1 MSVEVNSL
9 PIIKSA
15 IERAK
20 TNVKANERNSAQLSS
35 MRTAVKKFEKAVT
48 NHDDNA
54 AELYKA
60 ASSAVDRAAS
70 KGLIKTNKASR
81 DKSRMAARLAKANA

>member
-1 MSVEVNSL
+1 M

-15 IERAK
+15 IERAR

-48 NHDDNA
+48 SHDEKASD
-54 AELYKA
+54 LYKV

-70 KGLIKTNKASR
+70 KGLIKANKASR

>member
-1 MSVEVNSL
+1 MEVKSL

-20 TNVKANERNSAQLSS
+20 TNVKANKRNSAQLST
-35 MRTAVKKFEKAVT
+35 MRTTVKKFETAVT
-48 NHDDNA
+48 AHDEKA
-54 AELYKA
+54 ADLYVA
-60 ASSAVDRAAS
+60 ASSAVDKAAS
-70 KGLIKTNKASR
+70 KGLIKRNKAAR

>member
-35 MRTAVKKFEKAVT
+35 MRTAVKSLKKLLRT
-48 NHDDNA
+48 TTITQ
-54 AELYKA
+54 LSYTK
-60 ASSAVDRAAS
+60 
-70 KGLIKTNKASR
+70 LL
-81 DKSRMAARLAKANA
+81 LAPD

>member
-1 MSVEVNSL
+1 M

-15 IERAK
+15 IERAR
-20 TNVKANERNSAQLSS
+20 TNVKANKRNASQLST
-35 MRTAVKKFEKAVT
+35 MRTTVKKFEKAIVA
-48 NHDDNA
+48 HDENA

-70 KGLIKTNKASR
+70 KGLIKANKASR